1 MSVAKTIAVAG
12 ATGFVGRYIAKELL
26 ARGHRVRALIRDRT
40 KAEQVLDRRVDADLV
55 VGDVLDGRSPHEL
68 LGGCDACVN
77 AIGILRESPGG
88 QTFTRMHAGATEALV
103 DASKALSVGRFVQ
116 VSALG
121 VRAQGASAYQ
131 RTKWDAELI
140 VRRSGLDWT
149 IFRPSMIHAP
159 DSGMMQELSKLV
171 TGKSPPYKFM
181 PYFARAVTDTSVCMG
196 PTRYQE
202 SQLQPVAVQDVAACV
217 AAAIDTD
224 DAIGEVYTLTG
235 PETFTWPELL
245 EFLRDTLPE
254 GSPGLKPRRVPGDLA
269 IIGAKLAGALGL
281 GALLP
286 FDAGMVVM
294 ATEDGVA
301 NTGKARDHLG
311 FDPAPFREGVRAY
324 AARV

>member
-1 MSVAKTIAVAG
+1 M
-12 ATGFVGRYIAKELL
+12 E
-26 ARGHRVRALIRDRT
+26 
-40 KAEQVLDRRVDADLV
+40 ADLV
-55 VGDVLDGRSPHEL
+55 VGDVLDGRSPREL
-68 LGGCDACVN
+68 LRGCDACVN
-77 AIGILRESPGG
+77 AIGILRESSGG

-103 DASKALSVGRFVQ
+103 DASKALSVGRFLQ

-202 SQLQPVAVQDVAACV
+202 SQPQPGAVRAVAACR
-217 AAAIDTD
+217 AAPTHTAPPTR
-224 DAIGEVYTLTG
+224 EVS
-235 PETFTWPELL
+235 PQPPVETAPPPAL
-245 EFLRDTLPE
+245 ET
-254 GSPGLKPRRVPGDLA
+254 
-269 IIGAKLAGALGL
+269 
-281 GALLP
+281 
-286 FDAGMVVM
+286 
-294 ATEDGVA
+294 AT
-301 NTGKARDHLG
+301 
-311 FDPAPFREGVRAY
+311 PAPPATPLPTEPP
-324 AARV
+324 AATTTPMPTATPVPTGAG